1 MVQNMTVV
9 EVLHLE
15 AWQVDSPASM
25 DLNNLQ
31 IAMGEVLG
39 TATLKAVLEQ
49 MAVMTA
55 QTVIARN

>member
-1 MVQNMTVV
+1 
-9 EVLHLE
+9 
-15 AWQVDSPASM
+15 M

-39 TATLKAVLEQ
+39 TATSKAVLER